1 MEIEKLLGLTWDE
14 AKNILQKLDYEVAE
28 ISYLNEPPGIL
39 RVVRIRQVS
48 SNKVNILLSYNKR

>member
-1 MEIEKLLGLTWDE
+1 MLGLTWDE